1 MIIDQIIWLVVIGST
16 LTCPRKTGHKIRDDA
31 VGVLPL
37 KVIVPI
43 TDWKEH
49 YAVAPW
55 MVRLDP
61 DKENGLYKVSSA
73 DAFQVRSV
81 SQERFTRRLGELN
94 NKAMNEISG
103 ALAVVLSIEI

>member
-1 MIIDQIIWLVVIGST
+1 MHRGEVWLINLDPTVGTEI
-16 LTCPRKTGHKIRDDA
+16 RKTRPAVIVNDDA

-61 DKENGLYKVSSA
+61 DKENGAYIK
-73 DAFQVRSV
+73 FRQQMPFRYVRYHKRDLLDDW
-81 SQERFTRRLGELN
+81 EN
-94 NKAMNEISG
+94 
-103 ALAVVLSIEI
+103 